1 MSINTSPFVRL
12 GMGESFLMFPE
23 DNMGTVP
30 VTGEKAI
37 LRSYSPFVIYAEPPP
52 IIKGLGETYQ
62 SEGVKIFTQPEN
74 TRATL
79 NSKNVASYIPFIPTN
94 QLDAPIGQA
103 TNINVPFFGKDN
115 SAIDVALDI
124 VSQYNSLA
132 KLPPIVFLINPESFS
147 VSYTTKNQFSER
159 TRYGYIYQ
167 TWGEDQPEIS
177 ISARIGGFYAGRLTK
192 ESADRMGNVR
202 GVSGLQFAAK
212 RDSGSFR
219 WLMSL
224 LGLYR
229 NSCAIV
235 DQVGRSETYHAVGY
249 QVIVYDGRRW
259 TGRITAMG
267 YGYEESN
274 PHGGTE
280 FSLSFKVFKEDY
292 LDNPTVPSG
301 ASLNNPFNKDAK

>member
-23 DNMGTVP
+23 DNVGTVP
-30 VTGEKAI
+30 VTAEKAI

-52 IIKGLGETYQ
+52 IIQGLGETYQ
-62 SEGVKIFTQPEN
+62 GVGIKVFSQPVGMSSAGTVQN
-74 TRATL
+74 PQTPY
-79 NSKNVASYIPFIPTN
+79 VPFIPTT
-94 QLDAPIGQA
+94 QLNAPIGQQRTA
-103 TNINVPFFGKDN
+103 TPYLGTE
-115 SAIDVALDI
+115 SSRDVALDM
-124 VSQYNSLA
+124 VAQYNALA

-147 VSYTTKNQFSER
+147 ISYTTKNQFSER

-192 ESADRMGNVR
+192 ETADSMGNLK
-202 GVSGLQFAAK
+202 GVSGLQFASK
-212 RDSGSFR
+212 RDSGTFR

-235 DQVGRSETYHAVGY
+235 DRVGRSETYHAVGY

-259 TGRITAMG
+259 TGRMNSFG

-280 FSLSFKVFKEDY
+280 FSITFKVFREEY
-292 LDNPTVPSG
+292 LDTPISPSG
-301 ASLNNPFNKDAK
+301 ASLKNPFNKEG

>member
-12 GMGESFLMFPE
+12 GLGESFLMFPE
-23 DNMGTVP
+23 DNVGTVP
-30 VTGEKAI
+30 VTGEKSI

-52 IIKGLGETYQ
+52 IIQGLGELYAAPGIKVF
-62 SEGVKIFTQPEN
+62 SQPAGMSSAGTVQN
-74 TRATL
+74 PQTPY
-79 NSKNVASYIPFIPTN
+79 VPFIPTT
-94 QLDAPIGQA
+94 QLNAPIGQQRTA
-103 TNINVPFFGKDN
+103 TPFMGSGSD
-115 SAIDVALDI
+115 SSRDVALDMI
-124 VSQYNSLA
+124 SQYNALA

-177 ISARIGGFYAGRLTK
+177 ISARIGGFYSGRLTR
-192 ESADRMGNVR
+192 ERADGMGNLK
-202 GVSGLQFAAK
+202 GVSGLQFASK

-224 LGLYR
+224 LSLYR

-235 DQVGRSETYHAVGY
+235 DRVGRSETYHAVGY
-249 QVIVYDGRRW
+249 QVIVYDGRKW
-259 TGRITAMG
+259 TGRMNSFG
-267 YGYEESN
+267 YGYEETN

-280 FSLSFKVFKEDY
+280 FSISFKVFREEY
-292 LDNPTVPSG
+292 LDQPITPTG
-301 ASLNNPFNKDAK
+301 GSLQNPFTKK